1 MTAAAAN
8 PFSQQVVDA
17 VASHMNLDHPEDSL
31 LIVRSLG
38 AQPTA
43 TAASVSGLD
52 GDAITFEAVIDGQP
66 QPVQVPWSTTLT
78 ERPQIRAE
86 VTRMY
91 YEACEALGVQPREA
105 EQH

>member
-1 MTAAAAN
+1 MSTAQES

-17 VASHMNLDHPEDSL
+17 VATHMNMDHPEDSL
-31 LIVRSLG
+31 LIVKSLG

-43 TAASVSGLD
+43 TAASVSDLD
-52 GDAITFEAVIDGQP
+52 GDSITFEAVIDGQA
-66 QPVQVPWSTTLT
+66 QPVRVPWSTPLT
-78 ERPQIRAE
+78 ERPQIRVE